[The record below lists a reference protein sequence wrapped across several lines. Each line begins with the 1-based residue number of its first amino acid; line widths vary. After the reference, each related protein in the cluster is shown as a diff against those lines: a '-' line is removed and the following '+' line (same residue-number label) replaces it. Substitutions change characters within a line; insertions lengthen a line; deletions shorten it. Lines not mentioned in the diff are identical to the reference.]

1 VLNRVLLLPPLQGT
15 QPSIDF
21 QHLAEAFGLDIIM
34 AEDFHWPSTCD
45 DLSSDRLP
53 VLEVSGPRS
62 GPFRDYAGLLRASS
76 YVLVWTCLDH
86 HAQGPL
92 GTFGDPCGGRR
103 PTDNMCQKDGL
114 LGRSGVQSLGESGR
128 VGPCRTSDVRRSW
141 RSWTEATKRGATS
154 HQNPA

>member
-1 VLNRVLLLPPLQGT
+1 MRINPPYEK
-15 QPSIDF
+15 DF
-21 QHLAEAFGLDIIM
+21 QFKWVSLLIKSLQYTWHFFRSA
-34 AEDFHWPSTCD
+34 WS
-45 DLSSDRLP
+45 P
-53 VLEVSGPRS
+53 VVQVSGPRS